1 MSAWQARR
9 GHVDRTVHHARCGG
23 RAFGPYG
30 SSRTWYRIGE
40 GHHAPGAFVDGVDEV
55 PECPDVQHL
64 R

>member
-1 MSAWQARR
+1 M
-9 GHVDRTVHHARCGG
+9 DRTVHHARCGG

-40 GHHAPGAFVDGVDEV
+40 GHHAPGAFADGVDEV